1 MGRHECAES
10 GDDEDEELG
19 NAQIRARSPKSK
31 IRGASKLGTEMLRTN
46 SQGSVV
52 SNEEVMATHNLKATA
67 PLTGNEEAAI
77 EEEGATLTPP
87 ELFLPPHGMQIEDKD
102 RTPRPHYTSDPDPD
116 PTPRAS
122 TSPTRKDWLLERSAK
137 VDDTVS
143 FIVLRGSGFVFFY
156 ILHFLCLFCGLFL
169 HDTKFFSAQPGRNTP
184 LHFLRMDFLF
194 LLWFPSKRQNSIA
207 CVW

>member
-1 MGRHECAES
+1 LELGRHECAES

-52 SNEEVMATHNLKATA
+52 SNEEGMASHNLKATA
-67 PLTGNEEAAI
+67 SLTGHEEAAI

-87 ELFLPPHGMQIEDKD
+87 ELFLPDGSIQIVDTD

-122 TSPTRKDWLLERSAK
+122 TSPTRK
-137 VDDTVS
+137 
-143 FIVLRGSGFVFFY
+143 
-156 ILHFLCLFCGLFL
+156 
-169 HDTKFFSAQPGRNTP
+169 N
-184 LHFLRMDFLF
+184 
-194 LLWFPSKRQNSIA
+194 
-207 CVW
+207 